1 MNFNKMLKNMFWQ
14 DLKTKIF
21 GTKTAD
27 LCQCKNTR
35 RRYPCNAC
43 ASGCKRCDEKVH
55 PELLIGL
62 SLSLHDIQ
70 AVDGGD
76 AAAKHEWEEEFT
88 HYLPYIK
95 DDDFWTSEL
104 YQKPYWTRWN
114 MSCA

>member
-1 MNFNKMLKNMFWQ
+1 MRAHQAARDAMK
-14 DLKTKIF
+14 
-21 GTKTAD
+21 
-27 LCQCKNTR
+27 
-35 RRYPCNAC
+35 
-43 ASGCKRCDEKVH
+43 KVH

-95 DDDFWTSEL
+95 DDDFFGTSEL